1 MAGWERE
8 WRPDSAK
15 FRLLPVFLI
24 NNMRDTPVSLTS
36 FALGQGV
43 DSTLH
48 AEGNRR
54 FTGRLPAPADPSE
67 IRRIERWLATARV
80 FLAASALVAI
90 YMDPTQLGNSPAAY
104 GLLGFYMGN
113 SILVLMLLRR
123 RKASTSRFRILVH
136 AADIVWPAF
145 ISVFGDG
152 PRSPFILF
160 FVFVLTAAAY
170 RWGLWETLSTAGAE
184 VVLLWTESFLLFHVW
199 LARGKTLPWHIFAG
213 LKMNTTE
220 FEPKR
225 LFMLSVYLLVM
236 GLLLGYLSEQQKHLR
251 AEKAVVTRML
261 SKVRVDA
268 GLTGTLQQMSR
279 EIATMYGAQRL
290 LLASQEIH
298 SHRTFLGELRNG
310 DGEASDFVW
319 LDPRPREAKTYLEDF
334 PGEVFYATSEGE
346 RWSVI
351 ALDREGNQLPSP
363 ATDSLVQLKERQS
376 FQSVVAVSF
385 VFGGEWRGRVLV
397 FDPLWKGETQEELRF
412 LLDLFRQVGP
422 AVYNVYLLHR
432 LRRRAGAAERARFA
446 RELHDGAVQS
456 LIAVEMQVDVL
467 RRQAETSPAVVGGE
481 LGRIQGLL
489 REEVL
494 KLREL
499 MQQMKS
505 IDVDARRFLHLVTD
519 TVERF
524 ERETGISARFVT
536 DAGKLEMPDKVCREL
551 LRIVQEGL
559 VNVRKHSQA
568 RHALVR
574 LSSSPSQ
581 WNLTLEDD
589 GKGFPFSGR
598 LTQEELEQIGKGP
611 MIIKE
616 RVRLIAG
623 ALTVESNPGTGTRL
637 EIRVPKSGEVS
648 DEL

>member
-1 MAGWERE
+1 MQADAHHSFLD
-8 WRPDSAK
+8 RPQAA
-15 FRLLPVFLI
+15 
-24 NNMRDTPVSLTS
+24 T
-36 FALGQGV
+36 
-43 DSTLH
+43 
-48 AEGNRR
+48 
-54 FTGRLPAPADPSE
+54 DPSE
-67 IRRIERWLATARV
+67 TRRIERWLATARV
-80 FLAASALVAI
+80 FLAISALAAI
-90 YMDPTQLGNSPAAY
+90 YMDPTRLGQGPIAY
-104 GLLGFYMGN
+104 GLLGLYLIHGV
-113 SILVLMLLRR
+113 LVMTLLRR
-123 RKASTSRFRILVH
+123 RKQSTPAFRILVH
-136 AADIVWPAF
+136 TADIVWPAL
-145 ISVFGDG
+145 ISVFAEG
-152 PRSPFILF
+152 PRSPFFLF
-160 FVFVLTAAAY
+160 FFFVLAASAY
-170 RWGLWETLSTAGAE
+170 RWGLWETLGTAAAE
-184 VVLLWTESFLLFHVW
+184 VALLWIESFVLLHV
-199 LARGKTLPWHIFAG
+199 LATRGASLPSRVLSG
-213 LKMNTTE
+213 LQNNLPE

-236 GLLLGYLSEQQKHLR
+236 GLLLGYLARQQKRLR
-251 AEKAVVTRML
+251 AEKAVVTRL
-261 SKVRVDA
+261 LAKIRVEA
-268 GLTGTLQQMSR
+268 GLTGTLQQICLEISSR
-279 EIATMYGAQRL
+279 CGAARML
-290 LLASQEIH
+290 IASQEIH
-298 SHRTFLGELRNG
+298 SHRMFLGELRRG
-310 DGEASDFVW
+310 DEAASEFKW
-319 LDPRPREAKTYLEDF
+319 LESSPRDAKIYLEDF
-334 PGEVFYATSEGE
+334 PGEVCYASNAKD

-351 ALDREGNQLPSP
+351 AVDHEGNPVSSPSSEP
-363 ATDSLVQLKERQS
+363 LAKLKERQS
-376 FQSVVAVSF
+376 FRSLIAISF

-397 FDPLWKGETQEELRF
+397 FDPSRYGETHEELRF

-467 RRQAETSPAVVGGE
+467 RRQAETTPAVVSPE

-505 IDVDARRFLHLVTD
+505 IDVDDRRFLSIVTD

-536 DAGKLEMPDKVCREL
+536 DVAKLEMPDKVCREL

-559 VNVRKHSQA
+559 VNVRKHSKA

-574 LSSSPSQ
+574 LSSNDSQ
-581 WNLTLEDD
+581 WSLTLEDD

-598 LTQEELEQIGKGP
+598 LTQDELETMGKGP

-623 ALTVESNPGTGTRL
+623 ALTVESNPGLGTRL
-637 EIRVPKSGEVS
+637 EVKVPKGGEVS
-648 DEL
+648 DEF